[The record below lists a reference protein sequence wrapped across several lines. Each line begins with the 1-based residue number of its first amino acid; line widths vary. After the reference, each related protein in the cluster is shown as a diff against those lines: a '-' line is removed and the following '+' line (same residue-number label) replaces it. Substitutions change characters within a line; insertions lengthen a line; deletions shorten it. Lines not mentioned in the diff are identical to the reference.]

1 MKVRIFDGRL
11 CKQLSTL
18 AAVILIASV
27 TNFAQAATSTV
38 QKLTVV
44 DISTPAQPGY
54 SVFWSSNLG
63 HISLERSSDGTT
75 FSKITDTDLNYY
87 LDFSVESSKTYTYR
101 IGGQTAT
108 ITNQDAGKPTISDIK
123 LNPGTSTA
131 DEASIIVTFKTDKLA
146 TAQVSYGET
155 KDYSQKTDLAKA
167 LNQSHTF
174 LVEKL
179 KPNTTY
185 HVKVT
190 VTDSSGK
197 NTTES
202 DDQTVTTNP
211 ASQNSNIFQSI
222 LQALESA
229 FSGFGKW
236 FSH

>member
-1 MKVRIFDGRL
+1 MKVRFFDLKIFKRL
-11 CKQLSTL
+11 GVL
-18 AAVILIASV
+18 AAVVLISSAAS
-27 TNFAQAATSTV
+27 FAHAATSTV

-54 SVFWSSNLG
+54 SIFWPSNLG
-63 HISLERSSDGTT
+63 HISLERSGDGTT
-75 FSKITDTDLNYY
+75 FSKVTDTDLNYY
-87 LDFSVESSKTYTYR
+87 LDFSVEKSKTYTYR
-101 IGGQTAT
+101 IGSQIAT

-123 LNPGTSTA
+123 LDPGTSTA

-155 KDYSQKTDLAKA
+155 KDYSGKTDLVQA

-174 LVEKL
+174 LIEKL

-197 NTTES
+197 NSTES
-202 DDQTVTTNP
+202 DDQTITTNP
-211 ASQNSNIFQSI
+211 APQNSNVFQAI

-236 FSH
+236 FNH